1 MQTCAYPIVMR
12 PDPVA
17 CRSPA
22 VVIAYLMKL
31 RQWRLSESYKWV
43 KDKRPA
49 ISLSAGALC

>member
-1 MQTCAYPIVMR
+1 MR